1 MSRHR
6 AALLS
11 RCTLTDRNCLAFVRD
26 AQHVDTIEWPRVG
39 YACDFCDTWPRRVGR
54 CQQCRRWTGLS
65 DCDCSADASS
75 NMTQLVAGDTQAVAP
90 DDDTDA
96 VCRWCAS
103 GETASAPAPCGRTFG
118 LLRRVVFVLEPKEG
132 GRWQFRVAQRL
143 AEAVLEAVGCGT
155 VLFYGLESGADEL
168 EWQRAM
174 SAVRRFA
181 AAPLAHLP
189 PHCVLDPDTPLRV
202 SVVLATHSMQRL
214 SDGDA
219 LRLELADGESRV
231 LQWWVRHL
239 GHDMLAAQRAPA
251 VPATRISELYLIS
264 CHLFPRG
271 ATAAAANARALG
283 ALADQYGVSV
293 MACDGEPPM
302 FQQIAL
308 LASYIVAS
316 SASASQRRRE
326 PTLAC
331 RLRRFQPL
339 APTLVIEPQPAR
351 LVVEAYHETAI
362 EALVAQLARAPAT
375 VDATPPGR
383 AVAARRRALL
393 QCADVA
399 LCQAVVCDQ
408 WPFARRGGGVQWS
421 VAQFARAFECAA
433 AARGLLLTANASTTY
448 NQLVDWIAGCS
459 PIDGRARSSIQRQL
473 SFLVRR
479 LARDGV
485 LDTHP
490 ASSVRWSL
498 ERAILT
504 GVVAPPSVHFLWHE
518 LDVGLFDTALT
529 ALDRAWSQ
537 AAVVQR
543 KSHKRRR
550 LHLN

>member
-174 SAVRRFA
+174 AAVRRFA

-331 RLRRFQPL
+331 AFSRSRRRSSSSRSRRGSSSRRTTRQRLRRWLLNSHERPRRSTPRRPAAPWRHGGARCCS
-339 APTLVIEPQPAR
+339 APTWHCAKQWFAISGR
-351 LVVEAYHETAI
+351 L
-362 EALVAQLARAPAT
+362 L
-375 VDATPPGR
+375 D
-383 AVAARRRALL
+383 
-393 QCADVA
+393 
-399 LCQAVVCDQ
+399 
-408 WPFARRGGGVQWS
+408 
-421 VAQFARAFECAA
+421 AA
-433 AARGLLLTANASTTY
+433 A
-448 NQLVDWIAGCS
+448 VCS
-459 PIDGRARSSIQRQL
+459 GRWRSLRARSS
-473 SFLVRR
+473 
-479 LARDGV
+479 A
-485 LDTHP
+485 
-490 ASSVRWSL
+490 
-498 ERAILT
+498 
-504 GVVAPPSVHFLWHE
+504 
-518 LDVGLFDTALT
+518 
-529 ALDRAWSQ
+529 
-537 AAVVQR
+537 
-543 KSHKRRR
+543 RRR
-550 LHLN
+550 RADCC